1 MAESV
6 ARVFVLAATLLLLS
20 CSSGGTGPDSADAFV
35 GSWTFDSGSISPMC
49 AVSLPAIELTGGN
62 MTIGKIDST
71 HISAIVVANGIMC
84 IGQFVINGTTEGIG
98 GSVST
103 ATGKNEQT
111 CTATDEDMS
120 LTVSVTSWVLTLSSS
135 KISTIGMSIS
145 MQGTVGTSMTSC
157 SPTAAGTLSHAS
169 FDAGIVQ

>member
-6 ARVFVLAATLLLLS
+6 ARFYVLAATLLLLS

-49 AVSLPAIELTGGN
+49 AVTLPAIELTGGK
-62 MTIGKIDST
+62 MTISKVDST
-71 HISAIVVANGIMC
+71 HISAIVVANGAKCMS
-84 IGQFVINGTTEGIG
+84 QFVINGTRVGVG

-103 ATGKNEQT
+103 ATGENGQI

-120 LTVSVTSWVLTLSSS
+120 LTVSVTSWMLTLSSS
-135 KISTIGMSIS
+135 KISTIDMSIS
-145 MQGTVGTSMTSC
+145 MQGTVGTSMTNC